1 MDQSEQM
8 NIVLVVDDEESL
20 YNRFNPEAV
29 LSEAVKA
36 YIRSKFVGKTG
47 RQNIG
52 LTVWSSCTL
61 NEEKFRSAVSSWVR
75 DEKEIFR
82 QKEKELLRTLLALLF
97 VGSALIILSLRLEK
111 QFEVLQYS
119 LIPVLGSFS
128 LGRCA
133 GILVM
138 ELPTARR
145 NKNLSG
151 EMEGKSFITFEYDPG
166 L

>member
-20 YNRFNPEAV
+20 YNRFSPEAE

-36 YIRSKFVGKTG
+36 YIRAKIVGKDS
-47 RQNIG
+47 RRDIG
-52 LTVWSSCTL
+52 LTVRSSCTL

-82 QKEKELLRTLLALLF
+82 QKEKELLRTLLALLL